1 MTIAIGMPRT
11 HKRAS
16 PTVSAESDSGRAF
29 GGTAPA
35 RAIGPGSAFFRA
47 PEAVRLPVPGRVVA
61 LRLKRPRRRCSP
73 FARVSAAVGLDA
85 LESVSNGIEGLL
97 LVPKRQSSLAGAGG
111 PRRGAGLLKWATTVS
126 HVKQESPLPDS
137 RSPVLGTKR
146 SPGILA
152 PQHTPDGR

>member
-1 MTIAIGMPRT
+1 MAVADPMPTVKATTTSNAVALALFQDCHACHTKGPAPMTIAIGMPRT

-61 LRLKRPRRRCSP
+61 LRLKRPRRR
-73 FARVSAAVGLDA
+73 
-85 LESVSNGIEGLL
+85 
-97 LVPKRQSSLAGAGG
+97 
-111 PRRGAGLLKWATTVS
+111 
-126 HVKQESPLPDS
+126 
-137 RSPVLGTKR
+137 
-146 SPGILA
+146 
-152 PQHTPDGR
+152 